1 MTAGIEHQRHQA
13 APDQQRE
20 QNSSNDREISVKRYW
35 LTTDASPSRSGEPD
49 RQRQQREQRSSHEKS
64 AHSTLYKEARLFCH
78 RVATAFSRAFVG
90 LGFAVS
96 LDLRKLDR
104 LALL

>member
-20 QNSSNDREISVKRYW
+20 QNSSNDREIPVKRYW

-64 AHSTLYKEARLFCH
+64 AHSTLYHYIRRRAYF
-78 RVATAFSRAFVG
+78 VIAATALSRAFVG
-90 LGFAVS
+90 LGLS

>member
-1 MTAGIEHQRHQA
+1 MTAGIEHQRHPA

-20 QNSSNDREISVKRYW
+20 QNSSNDREIPVKRYW

-64 AHSTLYKEARLFCH
+64 AHSTLYKRRAYF
-78 RVATAFSRAFVG
+78 VIAATAGILTRV
-90 LGFAVS
+90 
-96 LDLRKLDR
+96 RWIR
-104 LALL
+104 LCREPRSAKA